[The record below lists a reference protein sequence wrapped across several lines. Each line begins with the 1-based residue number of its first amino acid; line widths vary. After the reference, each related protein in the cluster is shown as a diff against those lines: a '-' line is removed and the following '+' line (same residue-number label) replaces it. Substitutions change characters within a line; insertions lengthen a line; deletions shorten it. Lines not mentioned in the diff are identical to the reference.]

1 MNEKV
6 DFTAIPAEILAD
18 IRKRAKVE
26 WPDDRE
32 WQEDFITVETKG
44 YAAFQA
50 MDFSE
55 AALVRDDIIT
65 QAMECFESWEER
77 ASHAETEID
86 AYAEIAMTAPND
98 IPADVINKMK
108 QDIATEADW
117 FAMQL
122 DSLRGAIDGYR
133 YVRDIREK
141 VGPIRELLVRMEG
154 IIGKE
159 CYNGNIQN
167 YSSWG
172 EWEGEGR
179 SFRYPVTFIQNGAEV
194 KRRTSYSD
202 LAHEELVTGYYK
214 FGANELS
221 IYRALMQIIDM
232 LETEYGFVRPEAR
245 D

>member
-1 MNEKV
+1 MNEKA
-6 DFTAIPAEILAD
+6 DLTAIPAEILAD

-32 WQEDFITVETKG
+32 WQEYFIRLEAKG
-44 YAAFQA
+44 YTAFQA

-55 AALVRDDIIT
+55 AALARDDIIT
-65 QAMECFESWEER
+65 QAMEFFESWEER
-77 ASHAETEID
+77 ASHVENEID
-86 AYAEIAMTAPND
+86 AYAEIATTAPDD

-117 FAMQL
+117 FATQL
-122 DSLRGAIDGYR
+122 ESLRGAIDGYR
-133 YVRDIREK
+133 YVRDTREK
-141 VGPIRELLVRMEG
+141 VGPIRDLLVRMEG

-172 EWEGEGR
+172 EWDGEGR
-179 SFRYPVTFIQNGAEV
+179 SFRYPVTFIRNGAEV